1 VTPHQRRAR
10 GIAASALLNDATL
23 QMAWAELE
31 DELRT
36 QWEAAWL
43 PRKRDRIWT
52 ELRHLRAMRQKLAN
66 YASHAPRD

>member
-1 VTPHQRRAR
+1 MTPHQRRAR

-23 QMAWAELE
+23 QAAWRELE
-31 DELRT
+31 DDLRA

-52 ELRHLRAMRQKLAN
+52 ELRHLKAMRQRLAS
-66 YASHAPRD
+66 YAGHAPRD